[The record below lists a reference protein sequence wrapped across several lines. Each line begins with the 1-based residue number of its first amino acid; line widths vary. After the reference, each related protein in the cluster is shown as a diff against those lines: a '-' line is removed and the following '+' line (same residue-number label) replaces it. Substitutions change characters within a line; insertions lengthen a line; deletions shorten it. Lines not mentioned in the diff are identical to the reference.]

1 MQTIKVFAFLAL
13 FVAMIPGNGN
23 AQVHP
28 TIPLSTMVGS
38 STPDQQ
44 SRDAGNAVNTFGL
57 KLLREVTAQ
66 RHQENTFLSPLS
78 IFTALTMAE
87 SGAAGKT
94 RDAMRQAMAV
104 PAELSDD
111 ALHQSASAMLKS
123 LRAQKGVELAI
134 ANALW
139 SDLSTTLAANF
150 VKQCHELY
158 DAEATSLD
166 FSQPS
171 AADTINRWVSDN
183 TRGKIPSIVDPTTVQ
198 ASKAI
203 LTNAVYFKG
212 KWEEPF
218 PKDETRPGP
227 FHMANG
233 KEKQVPLMHLSS
245 IKGGYR
251 NGDGFEAAALG
262 YEGSPTIRFYALL
275 PAPGR
280 TPEDILA
287 KIKVET
293 LRIPT
298 ERVDFDLRLPK
309 FTLDYEAK
317 LRDAL
322 TRMGMSIA
330 FENSADFS
338 PMGSPPVKIGQV
350 LHKTRLE
357 VDEEGTVAAAATA
370 VVMAPTAVMRPEPKK
385 VLVFDRP
392 FAILLC
398 DTETGTILFAGVVY
412 DPK

>member
-1 MQTIKVFAFLAL
+1 MVYQ
-13 FVAMIPGNGN
+13 
-23 AQVHP
+23 
-28 TIPLSTMVGS
+28 STAEQE
-38 STPDQQ
+38 PKA
-44 SRDAGNAVNTFGL
+44 AGNAVNTFGL
-57 KLLREVTAQ
+57 KLLSDLSLPQ
-66 RHQENTFLSPLS
+66 KHENIFLSPLS
-78 IFTALTMAE
+78 IFAALTMTE
-87 SGAAGKT
+87 NGAAGKT
-94 RDAMRQAMAV
+94 RDSMRHAMAV
-104 PAELSDD
+104 PADLSDD

-123 LRAQKGVELAI
+123 LKAQKGVELAI

-139 SDLSTTLAANF
+139 SDIRTTLAANF
-150 VKQCHELY
+150 VQQCRELY

-183 TRGKIPSIVDPTTVQ
+183 TRGKIPSIVDPATVQ

-227 FHMANG
+227 FHLANG

-251 NGDGFEAAALG
+251 SGDGFEAAALG
-262 YEGSPTIRFYALL
+262 YKGSPTIRFYALL
-275 PAPGR
+275 PGPGR

-287 KIKVET
+287 TLKVET
-293 LRIPT
+293 LRFPT
-298 ERVDFDLRLPK
+298 ERVDLDLSLPK

-317 LRDAL
+317 LKDAL
-322 TRMGMSIA
+322 KRMGMSVA
-330 FENSADFS
+330 FSDNADFS
-338 PMGSPPVKIGQV
+338 PMGSPPLKIAQV
-350 LHKTRLE
+350 VHKTRLE